1 MREDLHEI
9 ERIERYLEGEM
20 DDAERTEFENEME
33 QNPQLKKDTEFF
45 KNLQAGIS
53 RQALKLDIK
62 KAQYRYVKK
71 ARKSARIR
79 KFLFGG
85 GSFLI
90 MVVAVVL
97 IVLPEEQRE
106 ESIIGKILGS
116 NDQPKEVIK
125 AHPEDPF
132 KDYLPES
139 EFFTIDNS
147 ADTTITSADG
157 VKLYLP
163 KGSLKLPD
171 GTTPSGPITI
181 EIADA
186 DNASESM
193 LGNLVSDDD
202 LLVEDAV
209 FVNAK
214 AGEQQLVPDK
224 ETPPY
229 LEIPTMV
236 TSPDKKVYSGTKAK
250 DGSIKWDKPKLP
262 ENYLVP
268 YKYKFL
274 DYYPDSFKAIV
285 NSNLPYKGREVANRK
300 LLDSLFFSFGT
311 SGQNVYF
318 LNDGHTSNPI
328 NPSFKVEILDNKI
341 NVTQHNL
348 GWGFIDLSK
357 TEIGPTNDISLV
369 LINGDTVESK
379 NIQFKDKLFSDNR
392 GNSYV
397 SFNINFSSS
406 DIDNA
411 KQILMETQFC
421 NDEKC
426 LPPSN
431 HKIDLENTCG
441 INPISIK
448 AFVNEKYERSL
459 LATREFMDRLN
470 IIYKTCDKELLNIY
484 INNTDKQLWEIDEMA
499 YEYLYEK
506 ENGKSADSGPGGEV
520 FHVEKAGFSAFFS
533 DGKLLAQASEEAPAE
548 DSDSSAASEYAVED
562 ASYSLYFKAFA
573 KLKQTNVPNSHIY
586 AAMIAKEYE
595 KDVAALAKEQ
605 KRIEKEYKKEI
616 KEDAKARKAHTKRVE
631 KYEMLVTKRV
641 KSRMKAYG
649 FKVETMGWKAIA
661 EIKTAPAIVPEP
673 LYVNINNYEQYDH
686 YHTYFAVT
694 DLGVIG
700 KLNRNGD
707 GQFIMNEHRI
717 INLPR
722 YNSEKIKL
730 VGIGFKG
737 KDIYYNSMDYS
748 TEESGTVE
756 MTLNK
761 TPTFELKKILGR
773 FSGRSWKHSI
783 WHDMKQQKAF
793 YAEMVRRRKLA
804 QERNFRIKL
813 HNIVY
818 PCCAIST
825 VRPNEGYNSAEF
837 DAIIERPDNTMWE
850 YREGIKVIHPDGKVE
865 YIFKDKDP
873 ERFKKYYK
881 MGGGK
886 AEVILPD

>member
-20 DDAERTEFENEME
+20 DEAERTEFENEME

-45 KNLQAGIS
+45 KNLQDGIS

-79 KFLFGG
+79 KLLFGG

-106 ESIIGKILGS
+106 ESIIAKILGS

-147 ADTTITSADG
+147 TDTTITSAEG

-163 KGSLKLPD
+163 KGSMKLPD
-171 GTTPSGPITI
+171 GSTPTGPITI

-186 DNASESM
+186 DNAGKSM

-214 AGEQQLVPDK
+214 AGDQQLVPDK

-229 LEIPTMV
+229 MEIPTMV

-274 DYYPDSFKAIV
+274 DYYPDSFKAMV

-300 LLDSLFFSFGT
+300 LLDSLFFNT
-311 SGQNVYF
+311 P
-318 LNDGHTSNPI
+318 LL
-328 NPSFKVEILDNKI
+328 E
-341 NVTQHNL
+341 
-348 GWGFIDLSK
+348 
-357 TEIGPTNDISLV
+357 
-369 LINGDTVESK
+369 
-379 NIQFKDKLFSDNR
+379 
-392 GNSYV
+392 NSYGV
-397 SFNINFSSS
+397 
-406 DIDNA
+406 NA
-411 KQILMETQFC
+411 EATVRDC
-421 NDEKC
+421 A
-426 LPPSN
+426 SN
-431 HKIDLENTCG
+431 ECG
-441 INPISIK
+441 ICPSYIQ

-470 IIYKTCDKELLNIY
+470 VIYQTCDKELLNIY
-484 INNTDKQLWEIDEMA
+484 INNTDKKLWEIDEMA
-499 YEYLYEK
+499 YEYLYDK
-506 ENGKSADSGPGGEV
+506 ENGEGAVSGPGGEV
-520 FHVEKAGFSAFFS
+520 YHVEKAGFSAFLS
-533 DGKLLAQASEEAPAE
+533 DGELLAQSAEEEATAE
-548 DSDSSAASEYAVED
+548 DSDSSAASDYAIEE
-562 ASYSLYFKAFA
+562 AAPYSHYFKAFA

-605 KRIEKEYKKEI
+605 KRIEKVYKQEI
-616 KEDAKARKAHTKRVE
+616 KEDTKAKAAHAKKVEKYKSLVKKRVE
-631 KYEMLVTKRV
+631 
-641 KSRMKAYG
+641 SRMKAYG
-649 FKVETMGWKAIA
+649 FEVKTLGWKAIA
-661 EIKTAPAIVPEP
+661 EIKTVPAIVPEP
-673 LYVNINNYEQYDH
+673 LYVNIKNYEQYDH

-783 WHDMKQQKAF
+783 WHDMKQQQAF

-818 PCCAIST
+818 PCCALST
-825 VRPNEGYNSAEF
+825 VRPNAGYSEYPSF
-837 DAIIERPDNTMWE
+837 ELVEPDNTMWE

-865 YIFKDKDP
+865 YIFKHKDP
-873 ERFKKYYK
+873 DRYEKYYK

-886 AEVILPD
+886 AEIILPD

>member
-20 DDAERTEFENEME
+20 DDAERLEFENEMQ

-45 KNLQAGIS
+45 KNLQDGIS

-71 ARKSARIR
+71 ARKSANIR

-97 IVLPEEQRE
+97 IVLPEEKRE
-106 ESIIGKILGS
+106 ESFIGKLLTK
-116 NDQPKEVIK
+116 NNQPAEVIK
-125 AHPEDPF
+125 AYEEDPY

-139 EFFTIDNS
+139 EFFTIDNNK
-147 ADTTITSADG
+147 DTTITSTDG

-171 GTTPSGPITI
+171 GSTPTGPITI

-186 DNASESM
+186 DNAGESM

-202 LLVEDAV
+202 LLVEDAA

-214 AGEQQLVPDK
+214 LGAQQLVPDK

-229 LEIPTMV
+229 MEIPTMV

-250 DGSIKWDKPKLP
+250 DGSTKWDKPKLP

-274 DYYPDSFKAIV
+274 DYYPDSFKAMV

-300 LLDSLFFSFGT
+300 LLDSLFFNTPLLEKSYGVNANA
-311 SGQNVYF
+311 SVR
-318 LNDGHTSNPI
+318 DCS
-328 NPSFKVEILDNKI
+328 
-341 NVTQHNL
+341 
-348 GWGFIDLSK
+348 
-357 TEIGPTNDISLV
+357 TND
-369 LINGDTVESK
+369 
-379 NIQFKDKLFSDNR
+379 
-392 GNSYV
+392 
-397 SFNINFSSS
+397 
-406 DIDNA
+406 
-411 KQILMETQFC
+411 
-421 NDEKC
+421 
-426 LPPSN
+426 
-431 HKIDLENTCG
+431 CG
-441 INPISIK
+441 ICPAYIK

-470 IIYKTCDKELLNIY
+470 IIYQTCDKELLNIY

-499 YEYLYEK
+499 YAYLYKK
-506 ENGKSADSGPGGEV
+506 ENGKSADSGPGGEAYY
-520 FHVEKAGFSAFFS
+520 VEKAGFSALFS
-533 DGKLLAQASEEAPAE
+533 DGKLLAQSFEESEGDETANDSAE
-548 DSDSSAASEYAVED
+548 DEAFQDESFGFSQYFSE
-562 ASYSLYFKAFA
+562 FA

-595 KDVAALAKEQ
+595 KDVTALAKEQ

-616 KEDAKARKAHTKRVE
+616 KEDAKARAAHTKRVE
-631 KYEMLVTKRV
+631 KYEKLVTKRV

-649 FKVETMGWKAIA
+649 FKVSTLGWKAIA
-661 EIKTAPAIVPEP
+661 EIKTVPSIVPEP
-673 LYVNINNYEQYDH
+673 LYVQIENYEQYDH

-700 KLNRNGD
+700 KLNRNGG

-722 YNSEKIKL
+722 YNTEKIKL

-737 KDIYYNSMDYS
+737 KEIYFNSMDYS
-748 TEESGTVE
+748 TEESSTVD
-756 MTLNK
+756 MTLNNE
-761 TPTFELKKILGR
+761 PVFELKKTLSR
-773 FSGRSWKHSI
+773 LSGRSRKHSI
-783 WHDMKQQKAF
+783 WHDMEQQQAF

-804 QERNFRIKL
+804 HERNFRIKI

-825 VRPNEGYNSAEF
+825 VRPNAGYNFDIDEERSEF
-837 DAIIERPDNTMWE
+837 DNTMWE

-865 YIFKDKDP
+865 YIFKNKDP

-886 AEVILPD
+886 AEVILPE